1 MPLNINQQKW
11 DPFVIQRLNTVIRES
26 ASEAIVSKQDT
37 EYAIFDFDN
46 TTIMHDIEDHLMMYM
61 IDHLAY
67 KMTPDEFFDVLT
79 TGPMNFNQ
87 PIFPNSQNMAT
98 YIDLAD
104 DIIAQYQFLYTDYI
118 ALDENERLPLEQVK
132 EWTQFN
138 EFAAKL
144 RLFYQLAGSEFRR
157 TPGENSPIYWFKG
170 YTVEEF
176 KALSVA
182 VFQDALNKPIA
193 LRRLFSSPHIK
204 SKVGK
209 VEASFEQGIRIP
221 DEILHLWQVLKD
233 NNITIYVISASPIDL
248 VRSVVTEA
256 PFNLDASQVFGQ
268 CYDVDEN
275 DIMDS
280 RLEEGTFIT
289 KGLGKV
295 EVIKNFM
302 VADHGKQPAMVFGD
316 SMGDYPMMTQL
327 PFVKLAVLFNRY
339 SSDQTQQLIVKGINI
354 YGQDDA
360 KLVIQGRDENKGT
373 LRPSMATIPL
383 GHLEPVL
390 QAEEL
395 YL

>member
-11 DPFVIQRLNTVIRES
+11 DPFVVQRLNTVIRES
-26 ASEAIVSKQDT
+26 ASEASVSKQDT
-37 EYAIFDFDN
+37 EYAVFDFDN

-67 KMTPDEFFDVLT
+67 KMTPDEFYDVLT

-104 DIIAQYQFLYTDYI
+104 DIIAQYQVLYTDYI
-118 ALDENERLPLEQVK
+118 ALDESERLPLEQVK
-132 EWTQFN
+132 ELTQFN
-138 EFAAKL
+138 EFSAKL
-144 RLFYQLAGSEFRR
+144 RLFYQLAGSEFQR

-176 KALSVA
+176 KTLSVA
-182 VFQDALNKPIA
+182 VFQDALAKPIV

-233 NNITIYVISASPIDL
+233 NNITIYVITASPIDL
-248 VRSVVTEA
+248 VRSVVTKA

-275 DIMDS
+275 GIMDS

-302 VADHGKQPAMVFGD
+302 VTEHGKEPALVFGD

-339 SSDQTQQLIVKGINI
+339 SGDQTQQLIVKGINI
-354 YGQDDA
+354 YRQDDA

-390 QAEEL
+390 QAGEL

>member
-26 ASEAIVSKQDT
+26 ASEAIVCKQDT

-67 KMTPDEFFDVLT
+67 KMTPDEFYGVLT

-87 PIFPNSQNMAT
+87 PIFPNSQNRAT
-98 YIDLAD
+98 YLDLAD
-104 DIIAQYQFLYTDYI
+104 DIIAQYQVLYTDHI
-118 ALDENERLPLEQVK
+118 ALDESERLPLDQVK
-132 EWTQFN
+132 ELTQFD

-144 RLFYQLAGSEFRR
+144 RLFYQKVGSEFQR

-170 YTVEEF
+170 YTVDEF
-176 KALSVA
+176 KALSTA
-182 VFQDALNKPIA
+182 VFEDALAKPIA

-209 VEASFEQGIRIP
+209 VEATIQQGIRIP
-221 DEILHLWQVLKD
+221 DEILHLWQALRD
-233 NNITIYVISASPIDL
+233 NNITIYIITASPIDL
-248 VRSVVTEA
+248 VRSIVTKS

-268 CYDVDEN
+268 CYEVDQEGV
-275 DIMDS
+275 MDS
-280 RLEEGTFIT
+280 RLEAGTYIT

-302 VADHGKQPAMVFGD
+302 VETHGKEPAMVFGD

-327 PFVKLAVLFNRY
+327 PFVKLSVLFNRY
-339 SSDQTQQLIVKGINI
+339 ANDQTQQLVVKGINM
-354 YGQDDA
+354 YRQEDA
-360 KLVIQGRDENKGT
+360 NLVVQGRDENKGT

-390 QAEEL
+390 QAKEL